1 MERSMKPIDV
11 IKKLVQDNP
20 NDMMLGEVV
29 RQYIR
34 ELEPPQNWIEG
45 MSRDKKDFERYRNK
59 HQRHFAEGFHEGK
72 WEEDLEYKTWPG
84 LNHIMYKEHDEK
96 ISE

>member
-1 MERSMKPIDV
+1 MRNEMKKPIDV
-11 IKKLVQDNP
+11 VRKLVEENP

-45 MSRDKKDFERYRNK
+45 MSREKNRK
-59 HQRHFAEGFHEGK
+59 
-72 WEEDLEYKTWPG
+72 YKWPG
-84 LNHIMYKEHDEK
+84 LDAILNGAD
-96 ISE
+96 SE

>member
-1 MERSMKPIDV
+1 MKPIDV
-11 IKKLVQDNP
+11 VRKLVEENP
-20 NDMMLGEVV
+20 NDMQLGEVV
-29 RQYIR
+29 RQYIH
-34 ELEPPQNWIEG
+34 ELPDTAFSPQNWIEG

-84 LNHIMYKEHDEK
+84 LNHIMYKKHDEK

>member
-1 MERSMKPIDV
+1 MNGEKYESLDV

-34 ELEPPQNWIEG
+34 ELEPI
-45 MSRDKKDFERYRNK
+45 
-59 HQRHFAEGFHEGK
+59 
-72 WEEDLEYKTWPG
+72 L
-84 LNHIMYKEHDEK
+84 
-96 ISE
+96 

>member
-1 MERSMKPIDV
+1 MKPINV
-11 IKKLVQDNP
+11 IRKLVEDNP

-45 MSRDKKDFERYRNK
+45 MSRDKKDFERYRNE
-59 HQRHFAEGFHEGK
+59 HQRHFAEG
-72 WEEDLEYKTWPG
+72 YKSWPG
-84 LNHIMYKEHDEK
+84 LDSILNGADNEDV
-96 ISE
+96 SE

>member
-1 MERSMKPIDV
+1 MKPIDV
-11 IKKLVQDNP
+11 VRKLVEENP
-20 NDMMLGEVV
+20 NDMQLGEVV

-34 ELEPPQNWIEG
+34 ELPE
-45 MSRDKKDFERYRNK
+45 YRNE

-84 LNHIMYKEHDEK
+84 LNHIMYKKHDEK